1 MSPVGSHRKKLGGSG
16 ETQLVNKVSSG
27 WRGVSDTDC
36 MIAPSVRGSVNAVLG
51 YLRQETGGAG
61 LFVGRDRE
69 EGRGG

>member
-1 MSPVGSHRKKLGGSG
+1 MSLVGSHRKKPGGSG

-36 MIAPSVRGSVNAVLG
+36 MIAPSVWGSVNAVLG
-51 YLRQETGGAG
+51 CLRQETGGAG
-61 LFVGRDRE
+61 LFVGRDKE